1 VPIQE
6 NALNSALAESLSAL
20 DFHATA
26 EETRKATGAKRCDI
40 QIRRRHGDRR
50 CTAVEC
56 RIGRNEAQKRAAV
69 RDARRWLNQSG
80 CWNAVALCHPG
91 DSARTGRKRR
101 GSGSTWPRTC

>member
-6 NALNSALAESLSAL
+6 NALNSALAESLAAL

-26 EETRKATGAKRCDI
+26 EETRKATGAKRCDVW
-40 QIRRRHGDRR
+40 IRRRHGDRHWHGGGVQDGAER
-50 CTAVEC
+50 
-56 RIGRNEAQKRAAV
+56 GPSGG

-80 CWNAVALCHPG
+80 CWNAVALRHPG
-91 DSARTGRKRR
+91 DSARTGRRRR